1 MEDGD
6 IRRLSLKLGSSIRRK
21 HLNLPYLIISES
33 EDENLIKEFNND
45 TITPIKNRQ
54 FPNNLIDTEDNYS
67 EYTPTLQL
75 SKSPISYTNLNNET
89 GYILSEYEENNN
101 INDKNNILNNEY
113 RNRKDIEN
121 YYLNEK
127 INYLN
132 QNTLANTQPCIQ
144 TPTRKSN
151 GRRTLNFTS
160 IRRRKGIYHYISDSD
175 YDESNSRPSI
185 IYLSSVKRKNKILQ
199 YLIDFESDCS
209 DDIKLSENVRS
220 SLCMGPELINKDI
233 STNLINPTIPSKST
247 QFLTSPI
254 SNIYDI
260 KWESPLIESVNYST
274 PSSDWISALDSFS
287 SEKNMSESNISDEI
301 ENQNNN
307 YLNDILKN
315 KEISKN
321 FNLNNSTS
329 ILLSNNQY
337 NVDKNLQDK
346 KLIDLYP
353 KKLFNEV
360 PKTFARNRNAL
371 SLKWYKIFNQHV
383 FKNQLPLEIPIK
395 WTGKLH
401 KTAAQTCFITES
413 NGKKK
418 VLIQLSKYVLDNE
431 YRLKKTLLHEC
442 CHVAQFIIDK
452 CTNPPHGQIFMKWGK
467 IATQEF
473 PDLKVEIYHSYDI
486 VYKFRYQCL
495 RCLQIFGRQT
505 KVQNKYQ
512 IVCSLCNGNV
522 VFIGKGIIN
531 NIKRT
536 KYQNSQ
542 NSILLNKSSN
552 NYQNIIITPIKAK
565 KSSEISGYST
575 NPYAKFVKE
584 KFQEIRTKI
593 KENKQTPRR
602 APSLLKEIAILW
614 KEEKEKKK
622 LQDLTN
628 QMQNISINN

>member
-1 MEDGD
+1 MENGD
-6 IRRLSLKLGSSIRRK
+6 IRRLSLKLESSVRRK
-21 HLNLPYLIISES
+21 CLNLPYLIISES
-33 EDENLIKEFNND
+33 EDENLTKELNNV
-45 TITPIKNRQ
+45 ITPIKNRQ
-54 FPNNLIDTEDNYS
+54 CPNNSINTEDNYS
-67 EYTPTLQL
+67 DYTPTLQL
-75 SKSPISYTNLNNET
+75 SKSSISCTNIND
-89 GYILSEYEENNN
+89 GASYILSEYEEDNNN
-101 INDKNNILNNEY
+101 IKDRNNSLNDEYKN
-113 RNRKDIEN
+113 RSDIEN
-121 YYLNEK
+121 YHFNEQ

-144 TPTRKSN
+144 TPRKSN

-160 IRRRKGIYHYISDSD
+160 IRRRKGIYNHISDSD

-185 IYLSSVKRKNKILQ
+185 TYLSSVKRKNKILQ

-209 DDIKLSENVRS
+209 DNIKLSENVRS
-220 SLCMGPELINKDI
+220 SLCMGPELINEST
-233 STNLINPTIPSKST
+233 STNLIDSIIPSIST

-254 SNIYDI
+254 SNVCDI
-260 KWESPLIESVNYST
+260 KWESPLTESVNYST
-274 PSSDWISALDSFS
+274 PSSNWISALDSFS
-287 SEKNMSESNISDEI
+287 SEKNMSESSISDEI

-307 YLNDILKN
+307 YLNDTLEN
-315 KEISKN
+315 QEISKN
-321 FNLNNSTS
+321 SSLSNSTS
-329 ILLSNNQY
+329 ISLSNNQY
-337 NVDKNLQDK
+337 SIDKIIQDK
-346 KLIDLYP
+346 KLIDLHP

-360 PKTFARNRNAL
+360 SKTFVRNRNVL
-371 SLKWYKIFNQHV
+371 SLKWYKIFNQRV

-418 VLIQLSKYVLDNE
+418 VLIQLSKYVLDSE

-542 NSILLNKSSN
+542 NSILLNQNSN
-552 NYQNIIITPIKAK
+552 DYYNVITPTKTK
-565 KSSEISGYST
+565 KNSKISGYSN

-593 KENKQTPRR
+593 QENKQTPRR